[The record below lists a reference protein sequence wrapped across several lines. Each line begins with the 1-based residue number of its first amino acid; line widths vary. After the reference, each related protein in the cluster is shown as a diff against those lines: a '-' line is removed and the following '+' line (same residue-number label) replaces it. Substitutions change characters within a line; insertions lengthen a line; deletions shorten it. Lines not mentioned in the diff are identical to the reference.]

1 MKLEL
6 EYRFDLRRLAP
17 NKWRLVGL
25 VGRALFFYG
34 ETGAEAP
41 PLNFTNELALADV
54 GKWRAIDGTRRL
66 IVAQGGKGI
75 VQRNPEGGE
84 NDLQVTF
91 EGVAMALRVSGP
103 GRLTVTCCRRAD
115 VGAQPRGGELPSD
128 HLGITVLPHEYSPLM
143 P

>member
-91 EGVAMALRVSGP
+91 EGVAMAL
-103 GRLTVTCCRRAD
+103 
-115 VGAQPRGGELPSD
+115 
-128 HLGITVLPHEYSPLM
+128 
-143 P
+143 